1 MKGVAIPFSNFKGYY
16 YDVVYA
22 NSSGVYVDG
31 DREEV
36 IVLNPNDY
44 LVGYLKENKIPF
56 RWLSKEEVDR
66 YVREF
71 LHAVFSGD

>member
-1 MKGVAIPFSNFKGYY
+1 MKGIAVPFSAFKGYHH
-16 YDVVYA
+16 DIVYA

-36 IVLNPNDY
+36 AILNPNDY
-44 LVGYLKENKIPF
+44 LIDYLKSNNIPF
-56 RWLSKEEVDR
+56 RWLTKEEVDR

-71 LHAVFSGD
+71 LHAAFGGD